1 MVLNTADHDNLHGV
15 VSTRKR
21 ISILYKISHI
31 KFLCVCVCVCRGG
44 GAFEEGRLDE
54 NVLGIQFYKE
64 DYDSHNIYSVKH
76 THFVVL
82 TVLMNKNH
90 YIQM

>member
-1 MVLNTADHDNLHGV
+1 M
-15 VSTRKR
+15 
-21 ISILYKISHI
+21 
-31 KFLCVCVCVCRGG
+31 CVCVCRGG

-64 DYDSHNIYSVKH
+64 DYDSRNIYSVKH

>member
-1 MVLNTADHDNLHGV
+1 MVLNTADHDSLHGV

-31 KFLCVCVCVCRGG
+31 KFLCVCRGG
-44 GAFEEGRLDE
+44 GAFEEGRLGE

-64 DYDSHNIYSVKH
+64 DYDSRNIYSAKH